1 MKEKI
6 VFCWS
11 GGKDSALALHD
22 ILIND
27 TYEVV
32 SLLTTITEPYDRISM
47 HGVRRELLD
56 RQAESLGLPLHV
68 IGIPDPCSNEIYE
81 QRMAQALEELKKT
94 GFIAVAF
101 GDIFLEDLKQYRI
114 DKLKQVGLKAVFPL
128 WKRDTTELLSFFV
141 TQGFR
146 AVLSCIDTSK
156 LDASFVGRNID
167 ASFAKALPESVDPC
181 GENGEFHSF
190 VYDGPIFSTPIQVT
204 TGEHRQKDRF
214 LFCDVL
220 PAVAVKVGA

>member
-22 ILIND
+22 ILINE

-81 QRMAQALEELKKT
+81 QRMAQALEALKKT
-94 GFIAVAF
+94 
-101 GDIFLEDLKQYRI
+101 
-114 DKLKQVGLKAVFPL
+114 
-128 WKRDTTELLSFFV
+128 
-141 TQGFR
+141 
-146 AVLSCIDTSK
+146 
-156 LDASFVGRNID
+156 
-167 ASFAKALPESVDPC
+167 
-181 GENGEFHSF
+181 
-190 VYDGPIFSTPIQVT
+190 
-204 TGEHRQKDRF
+204 
-214 LFCDVL
+214 
-220 PAVAVKVGA
+220 